1 MAEDLSGMGQTRNV
15 REGSI
20 AKTNQKELIENLK
33 KIKALENEI
42 NEAIAK
48 GVDQRTKEFRDL
60 TKGKRLLEARNET
73 IAEGVEH
80 IKSEIEETDRLFD
93 RSKKLGTTL
102 VDRENTL
109 NRIGVANRM
118 QVRGLTDQ
126 SNALNTI
133 TKIEK
138 EILGIKDQATAVA
151 FDAKATEE
159 EILEAQRNL
168 SEELQSS
175 NKERRELA
183 EAAYDEL
190 EASKQI
196 VKEAGRNADIVK
208 EQVNMTAKLEEASMG
223 VLDIVETTRAAAL
236 GFLQAIKNNPM
247 LLVAAGAM
255 ALVKAFTAV
264 NDARKEFQQ
273 GLGIARETSKDMG
286 AELIGTAAKMKAI
299 GIDATAVAGN
309 IQQSFG
315 DLGAVTPNL
324 ISQLGVM
331 EKGLGISAENSAT
344 LTKSLMDVSGMSEE
358 AALNQIQFTAQLAM
372 ANDVAPGQV
381 MADIAENTETF
392 AEFGKD
398 GGANIAKAAIQARK
412 LGMSLSTTAK
422 IAELL
427 LDFESSIEQE
437 MQASLMIGKQLN
449 FNKARELAL
458 SGDIAGAAAD
468 VMKQVGG
475 QAEFEK
481 LNVLQRKALADS
493 IGVSVDELSKMAK
506 GGEMKLKA
514 PDKTTEEQLK
524 SSMDAS
530 KLVMDEM
537 LSAEKLLT
545 IAIGALTAAVL
556 LNTAAQYFGFK
567 GSGRLGGMMPGGK
580 GKTPPKGAKL
590 NKAGKVDG
598 RTKLGREMKEKALK
612 STARKTA
619 MKSTAKGLGKSALKK
634 IPILGALG
642 GLAFGASRL
651 MSGDISGALM
661 EVASGA
667 ASIIP
672 GIGTAASVALD
683 AALIAKDVSNASSDT
698 SSDLSDMAQKGAEAQ
713 VAAEAASKQEVLDG
727 QELKQTQANMQDEVV
742 DGTFRRMLEIQ
753 GLDSENMKKY
763 QEESLKLLNQIIQ
776 ANQQTGTKVENLTKE

>member
-60 TKGKRLLEARNET
+60 TKGKRLLESRNET

-93 RSKKLGTTL
+93 RSKKLGTSL

-109 NRIGVANRM
+109 NRIGVSNRM

-138 EILGIKDQATAVA
+138 QILGIKDQATAVA

-324 ISQLGVM
+324 ISQIGVM

-372 ANDVAPGQV
+372 ANDVAPGQI

-398 GGANIAKAAIQARK
+398 GGANIAKAAVQARK
-412 LGMSLSTTAK
+412 LGLSLGTTAK
-422 IAELL
+422 IAESL

-514 PDKTTEEQLK
+514 PDKSTEEQLK

-545 IAIGALTAAVL
+545 IAIGALTVAVIA
-556 LNTAAQYFGFK
+556 NTAIQAARAFMG
-567 GSGRLGGMMPGGK
+567 GGGIRGMMPGGK
-580 GKTPPKGAKL
+580 GKPKL
-590 NKAGKVDG
+590 TKAGKIDG
-598 RTKLGREMKEKALK
+598 RTKLGKEMKEKAAK
-612 STARKTA
+612 SAAKKTA
-619 MKSTAKGLGKSALKK
+619 AKGAAKGLGKAALKK
-634 IPILGALG
+634 IPIIGALG

-651 MSGDISGALM
+651 MKGDISGALM

-667 ASIIP
+667 ASIVP

-683 AALIAKDVSNASSDT
+683 AALIAKDVSNASADT
-698 SSDLSDMAQKGAEAQ
+698 STDLSDMAQKGAEAQ

-742 DGTFRRMLEIQ
+742 EGTFRRMLEIQ

-763 QEESLKLLNQIIQ
+763 QEESIKLLNQIIQ

>member
-60 TKGKRLLEARNET
+60 TKGKRLLESRNET

-93 RSKKLGTTL
+93 RSKKLGTSL

-109 NRIGVANRM
+109 NRIGVSNRM

-138 EILGIKDQATAVA
+138 QILGIKDQATAVA

-247 LLVAAGAM
+247 LLVAAGAI

-324 ISQLGVM
+324 ISQIGVM

-372 ANDVAPGQV
+372 ANDVAPGQI

-398 GGANIAKAAIQARK
+398 GGANIAKAAVQARK
-412 LGMSLSTTAK
+412 LGLSLGTTAK
-422 IAELL
+422 IAESL

-514 PDKTTEEQLK
+514 PDKSTEEQLK

-545 IAIGALTAAVL
+545 IAIGALTVAVIA
-556 LNTAAQYFGFK
+556 NTAIQAARAFMG
-567 GSGRLGGMMPGGK
+567 GGGIRGMMPGGK
-580 GKTPPKGAKL
+580 GKPKL
-590 NKAGKVDG
+590 TKAGKIDG
-598 RTKLGREMKEKALK
+598 RTKLGKEMKEKAAK
-612 STARKTA
+612 SAAKKTA
-619 MKSTAKGLGKSALKK
+619 AKGAAKGLGKAALKK
-634 IPILGALG
+634 IPIIGALG

-651 MSGDISGALM
+651 MKGDISGALM

-667 ASIIP
+667 ASIVP

-683 AALIAKDVSNASSDT
+683 AALIAKDVSNASADT
-698 SSDLSDMAQKGAEAQ
+698 STDLSDMAQKGAEAQ

-742 DGTFRRMLEIQ
+742 EGTFRRMLEIQ

-763 QEESLKLLNQIIQ
+763 QEESIKLLNQIIQ

>member
-1 MAEDLSGMGQTRNV
+1 
-15 REGSI
+15 
-20 AKTNQKELIENLK
+20 
-33 KIKALENEI
+33 
-42 NEAIAK
+42 
-48 GVDQRTKEFRDL
+48 
-60 TKGKRLLEARNET
+60 
-73 IAEGVEH
+73 
-80 IKSEIEETDRLFD
+80 
-93 RSKKLGTTL
+93 
-102 VDRENTL
+102 
-109 NRIGVANRM
+109 M

-138 EILGIKDQATAVA
+138 QILGIKDQATAVA

-247 LLVAAGAM
+247 LLVAAGAI

-324 ISQLGVM
+324 ISQIGVM

-372 ANDVAPGQV
+372 ANDVAPGQI

-398 GGANIAKAAIQARK
+398 GGANIAKAAVQARK
-412 LGMSLSTTAK
+412 LGLSLGTTAK
-422 IAELL
+422 IAESL

-514 PDKTTEEQLK
+514 PDKSTEEQLK

-545 IAIGALTAAVL
+545 IAIGALTVAVIA
-556 LNTAAQYFGFK
+556 NTAIQAARAFMG
-567 GSGRLGGMMPGGK
+567 GGGIRGMMPGGK
-580 GKTPPKGAKL
+580 GKPKLTKSGKFDMRTNKGKALAAQAKKKAVKKASL
-590 NKAGKVDG
+590 KAG
-598 RTKLGREMKEKALK
+598 
-612 STARKTA
+612 
-619 MKSTAKGLGKSALKK
+619 AKGLGKAALKK
-634 IPILGALG
+634 IPIIGALG

-651 MSGDISGALM
+651 MKGDISGALM

-667 ASIIP
+667 ASIVP

-683 AALIAKDVSNASSDT
+683 AALIAKDVSNASADT
-698 SSDLSDMAQKGAEAQ
+698 STDLSDMAQKGAEAQ

-742 DGTFRRMLEIQ
+742 EGTFRRMLEIQ

-763 QEESLKLLNQIIQ
+763 QEESIKLLNQIIQ

>member
-60 TKGKRLLEARNET
+60 TKGKRLLESRNET

-93 RSKKLGTTL
+93 RSKKLGTSL

-109 NRIGVANRM
+109 NRIGVSNRM

-138 EILGIKDQATAVA
+138 QILGIKDQATAVA

-208 EQVNMTAKLEEASMG
+208 EQVNMTAKWEEASMG

-247 LLVAAGAM
+247 LLVAAGAI

-324 ISQLGVM
+324 ISQIGVM

-372 ANDVAPGQV
+372 ANDVAPGQI

-398 GGANIAKAAIQARK
+398 GGANIAKAAVQARK
-412 LGMSLSTTAK
+412 LGLSLGTTAK
-422 IAELL
+422 IAESL

-514 PDKTTEEQLK
+514 PDKSTEEQLK

-545 IAIGALTAAVL
+545 IAIGALTVAVIA
-556 LNTAAQYFGFK
+556 NTAIQAARAFMG
-567 GSGRLGGMMPGGK
+567 GGGIRGMMPGGK
-580 GKTPPKGAKL
+580 GKPKL
-590 NKAGKVDG
+590 TKAGKIDG
-598 RTKLGREMKEKALK
+598 RTKLGKEMKEKAAK
-612 STARKTA
+612 SAAKKTA
-619 MKSTAKGLGKSALKK
+619 AKGAAKGLGKAALKK
-634 IPILGALG
+634 IPIIGALG

-651 MSGDISGALM
+651 MKGDISGALM

-667 ASIIP
+667 ASIVP

-683 AALIAKDVSNASSDT
+683 AALIAKDVSNASADT
-698 SSDLSDMAQKGAEAQ
+698 STDLSDMAQKGAEAQ

-742 DGTFRRMLEIQ
+742 EGTFRRMLEIQ

-763 QEESLKLLNQIIQ
+763 QEESIKLLNQIIQ

>member
-1 MAEDLSGMGQTRNV
+1 MAEDLSGMGQSRNV
-15 REGSI
+15 REGSL
-20 AKTNQKELIENLK
+20 AKTNQKELINNLK
-33 KIKALENEI
+33 KIKALEDEI
-42 NEAIAK
+42 NKAIAS
-48 GVDQRTKEFRDL
+48 GVDQRKKEFRNL
-60 TKGKRLLEARNET
+60 TKSKREIEARNDV
-73 IAEGVEH
+73 IAEGNELT
-80 IKSEIEETDRLFD
+80 KQEIADTDRLFD

-102 VDRENTL
+102 ISRENTL
-109 NRIGVANRM
+109 NRIGSVNRM
-118 QVRGLTDQ
+118 QNRGLIDQ

-151 FDAKATEE
+151 YDAKATEE

-190 EASKQI
+190 EATKMA
-196 VKEAGRNADIVK
+196 VKEAGRVTDIIK
-208 EQVNMTAKLEEASMG
+208 EQVNMTNRLEEASMG
-223 VLDIVETTRAAAL
+223 VLDIMETSRAAAL
-236 GFLQAIKNNPM
+236 GFLEAIKANPM

-299 GIDATAVAGN
+299 GIDTTAVAGN
-309 IQQSFG
+309 IQTSFG
-315 DLGAVTPNL
+315 DLNAVTPNL
-324 ISQLGVM
+324 ISQLGIM
-331 EKGLGISAENSAT
+331 EKGLGISAENSAV

-372 ANDVAPGQV
+372 ANDVAPGEI

-412 LGMSLSTTAK
+412 LGLNLGTTAK
-422 IAELL
+422 IAESL

-514 PDKTTEEQLK
+514 PDKSTEEQLK

-545 IAIGALTAAVL
+545 IAIGALTVAVIA
-556 LNTAAQYFGFK
+556 NTAIQAARAFMG
-567 GSGRLGGMMPGGK
+567 GGGMRGVIPGGK
-580 GKTPPKGAKL
+580 GKGAKPKL
-590 NKAGKVDG
+590 TKAGKVDG
-598 RTKLGREMKEKALK
+598 RTKLGKELKEKAAK
-612 STARKTA
+612 SAAKKTA

-651 MSGDISGALM
+651 MKGDISGALM

-667 ASIIP
+667 ASVIP

-683 AALIAKDVSNASSDT
+683 AALIAKDVSNASADT

-713 VAAEAASKQEVLDG
+713 VAAEAASKQEMLDG